1 MENQNVSAQQIID
14 EANNM
19 EQILND
25 QKAASDALKASVESA
40 RTNLNAMKALD
51 GQEISRGHVQPTDE
65 NGNAVG
71 EPYDPVERFKLIIEP
86 DLATLEKA
94 FKDFDDAYSEY
105 CDHVAKFKTALE
117 EIRKSADKI
126 ATAVNEMIAALTDD
140 KPTENPSETETENPS
155 ETETEETFDGP
166 GGGYGGGG
174 SPETYGG
181 SPSYTPDP
189 TKEEEEEEKDDED
202 YGDGDEGN
210 EAEPTVQDPITT
222 LTPLPT
228 KITPTVT
235 PTATTPSS
243 TPTVTTPATTQQQT
257 VTTGAAPV
265 EQHSGGGY
273 SGGGGY
279 AYNPPTDTPT
289 EEETVQEEVASSI
302 DNIVKGRTATKIP
315 TSSAPIAKASTTTAK
330 STGSSVIPAAS
341 GIAAAAVIGLGAKAF
356 LDKKKQE
363 EEEEEEQLL

>member
-51 GQEISRGHVQPTDE
+51 GQEINRGHVQPTDE
-65 NGNAVG
+65 EGNPVG

-86 DLATLEKA
+86 DLDTLEKA
-94 FKDFDDAYSEY
+94 FKDFDAAYSEY

-117 EIRKSADKI
+117 EIRNSADEI
-126 ATAVNEMIAALTDD
+126 ATAVNEMIAALIDD
-140 KPTENPSETETENPS
+140 KPTETDNP
-155 ETETEETFDGP
+155 TETEEEDPSEEPFDGP

-181 SPSYTPDP
+181 SPSYAPDP

-210 EAEPTVQDPITT
+210 ETEPTVQDPITT

-228 KITPTVT
+228 KETTTVT

-243 TPTVTTPATTQQQT
+243 TPTVTTPATTQQPT

-279 AYNPPTDTPT
+279 SYNPPTDTPT

-302 DNIVKGRTATKIP
+302 DNIVKGKTATKIP